1 VLVKINSIPFQKNM
15 LQKAASAVFTYLV
28 TNPDNEVMQE
38 NLKFYSQLPEVD
50 MMQVVNFEA
59 QVRQKISTLLL
70 SIY

>member
-1 VLVKINSIPFQKNM
+1 M